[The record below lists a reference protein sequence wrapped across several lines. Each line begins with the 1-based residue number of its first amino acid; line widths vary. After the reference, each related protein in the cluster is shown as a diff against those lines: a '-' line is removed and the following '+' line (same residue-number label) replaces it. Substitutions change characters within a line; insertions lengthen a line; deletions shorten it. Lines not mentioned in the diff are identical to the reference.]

1 MALVSHLNW
10 RGCHSFV
17 RVVVVV
23 GVVVVVAMVV
33 VVVVV
38 VDCRGPRATVE
49 TAAVE
54 VALSRGWRAP
64 TVLTERLV

>member
-1 MALVSHLNW
+1 M
-10 RGCHSFV
+10 

-23 GVVVVVAMVV
+23 AVVAVVVVVVEV

-54 VALSRGWRAP
+54 VALSRGW
-64 TVLTERLV
+64 

>member
-1 MALVSHLNW
+1 MAMVSHLNW

-23 GVVVVVAMVV
+23 VVVVVI
-33 VVVVV
+33 
-38 VDCRGPRATVE
+38 VDCRSPRASVQ

-54 VALSRGWRAP
+54 VALGRGGGAP

>member
-23 GVVVVVAMVV
+23 VMVVV

-54 VALSRGWRAP
+54 VALS
-64 TVLTERLV
+64 

>member
-23 GVVVVVAMVV
+23 AVVAV

-38 VDCRGPRATVE
+38 VDSRCPRATME

-54 VALSRGWRAP
+54 VALSRGWGAP
-64 TVLTERLV
+64 AVLTEGLV

>member
-1 MALVSHLNW
+1 MTLVSHLNW

-23 GVVVVVAMVV
+23 VVVAVVAV

-38 VDCRGPRATVE
+38 VD
-49 TAAVE
+49 
-54 VALSRGWRAP
+54 SRCP
-64 TVLTERLV
+64 

>member
-1 MALVSHLNW
+1 MCLYDMSFGDMASHLNW

-23 GVVVVVAMVV
+23 VVVVMVVV

-38 VDCRGPRATVE
+38 VDCRSPRAPVE

-54 VALSRGWRAP
+54 VALSRGW
-64 TVLTERLV
+64 

>member
-1 MALVSHLNW
+1 MAMVSHLNW

-23 GVVVVVAMVV
+23 AVVVMVAV

-38 VDCRGPRATVE
+38 VDSRSPRATME

-54 VALSRGWRAP
+54 VTLRRCWRSPA
-64 TVLTERLV
+64 VLTERLM

>member
-23 GVVVVVAMVV
+23 VVVAVVAV

-38 VDCRGPRATVE
+38 VDSRCSRATME

-54 VALSRGWRAP
+54 VALSRGWGAP
-64 TVLTERLV
+64 AVLTEGLV

>member
-23 GVVVVVAMVV
+23 VVVAVVVVVGVV
-33 VVVVV
+33 VHHG
-38 VDCRGPRATVE
+38 GPGATME

-54 VALSRGWRAP
+54 VALSRGWGAP
-64 TVLTERLV
+64 AVLTEGLV